1 MRTQKTSLPKHRMDS
16 KLIRSQSSVG
26 PRPRPRSCHQLPVW
40 QRCPLPTQWPH
51 VFVGG
56 CRSRSERA
64 PLPPFQV
71 KVVSWFAVGSWFS
84 FSFLFCF
91 VMTCSLE
98 HPPDSE
104 RRQNRMSA
112 FPKLVVAAVPFLPP
126 PQNKPLGASTCM
138 KQPFNVFYC
147 VIARKCFPSLGF
159 GFFCTALYSL
169 APTLENCSAP
179 KGRQAG

>member
-1 MRTQKTSLPKHRMDS
+1 MSSVMRTQKTSLPKHRMDS

-112 FPKLVVAAVPFLPP
+112 FPKLVVAAGPFLPP
-126 PQNKPLGASTCM
+126 PKQTPGGIHVYETTFQRLLLCDCKKVLPLTGLWFLLHSTL
-138 KQPFNVFYC
+138 Q
-147 VIARKCFPSLGF
+147 F
-159 GFFCTALYSL
+159 GSNFRELLS
-169 APTLENCSAP
+169 S
-179 KGRQAG
+179 KR